1 MGIFYESNNPIYPGC
16 SDLGKSRAKL
26 LAEAAASPLADAR
39 WIMAGT
45 MKHWDFTSKQAGE
58 KLCFFFMG

>member
-1 MGIFYESNNPIYPGC
+1 
-16 SDLGKSRAKL
+16 
-26 LAEAAASPLADAR
+26 LAAAR

-58 KLCFFFMG
+58 KLFFSWDDEI